1 MTAEELRW
9 ELMNLGV
16 LPPGY
21 DLPLTYE
28 RTRGL
33 RLSFL
38 RRIGRVP
45 EPARYEQ
52 AARLCRERIATLEA
66 EFAREPEKVH
76 TNWLRQV

>member
-1 MTAEELRW
+1 MTAGELRAA
-9 ELMNLGV
+9 LMEMGV
-16 LPPGY
+16 LPRDY

-38 RRIGRVP
+38 RRVGFVS

-52 AARLCRERIATLEA
+52 AARLCRERIAVLEA
-66 EFAREPEKVH
+66 EFAREPGKVQTH
-76 TNWLRQV
+76 WLRDA